1 MKKDII
7 KIIKKKYPK
16 LKKKKITIQKNLTED
31 FIFDSLEMVSLF
43 IFLEKK
49 YKFDLKGYVS
59 KNNNFVVKNIQD
71 FLNTKN

>member
-16 LKKKKITIQKNLTED
+16 LKKEKITLQTNLTED

-43 IFLEKK
+43 TFLENFYTFKVL
-49 YKFDLKGYVS
+49 YKS
-59 KNNNFVVKNIQD
+59 Q
-71 FLNTKN
+71 

>member
-16 LKKKKITIQKNLTED
+16 LKKEKITLQTNLTED

-49 YKFDLKGYVS
+49 YKFDLKSYAS